1 MYLLRGLVH
10 LCFGRSDLRRQRVPR
25 NAEIMLKSPSSR
37 RPGRTGEPRE
47 SNRRRLVVTIAVTVL
62 VALII
67 TTTALLL
74 VRDDQNAG
82 DPGPSDVPSATTGT
96 APTASPTSEPTGRRS
111 TADALESFLS
121 RAATLDRRLTEA
133 AAAINAA
140 GPPWTEVSPTLA
152 RKVQAADLDQVVSA
166 FPAGMPD
173 DLRQAAVL
181 VLSDLYSRRYAMQ
194 SFAYPG
200 PKHPNDPLAAHDTTA
215 QLLSELRNGHAAAV
229 RFDRDL
235 ATARSVATTTPPIA
249 PVPKESRL
257 TAEALLL
264 VAVVH
269 NANVGGDVRGGVVI
283 TRLPLIN
290 WGPVPGDA
298 QADGTVGVYKLPFHA
313 KFINGNWEVY
323 LLVG

>member
-1 MYLLRGLVH
+1 
-10 LCFGRSDLRRQRVPR
+10 
-25 NAEIMLKSPSSR
+25 MLKSPSSS

-47 SNRRRLVVTIAVTVL
+47 SNRRRRVVTIAVIVL
-62 VALII
+62 AALIV
-67 TTTALLL
+67 TATALVL
-74 VRDDQNAG
+74 VRDDQKAG
-82 DPGPSDVPSATTGT
+82 ESAPSDVPSATTGT
-96 APTASPTSEPTGRRS
+96 APTAEATTEPTPDPSVPPTGRRS
-111 TADALESFLS
+111 ATEAVGPFLS

-140 GPPWTEVSPTLA
+140 GPPWTEVSPALA
-152 RKVQAADLDQVVSA
+152 RQVQAADLDPVVSA

-173 DLRQAAVL
+173 DLRQATVL
-181 VLSDLYSRRYAMQ
+181 VLSDLYSRRYAME

-200 PKHPNDPLAAHDTTA
+200 PKHQTTE
-215 QLLSELRNGHAAAV
+215 QLMSELRNGHAAAA

-235 ATARSVATTTPPIA
+235 ATARSLAAATPPIA

-264 VAVVH
+264 VAIVH
-269 NANVGGDVRGGVVI
+269 NANAGGDVRGGAVI
-283 TRLPLIN
+283 TRLPMIN

-298 QADGTVGVYKLPFHA
+298 QADGTIGMYKLPFHA
-313 KFINGNWEVY
+313 RFINGNWEVY